1 MQCVT
6 IPEKTLALRW
16 RMLECR
22 CVGGCWKIN
31 AALNGYASLL
41 GTYHVD
47 RAIPVDALSPHN
59 ITDPR

>member
-1 MQCVT
+1 
-6 IPEKTLALRW
+6 LADVGMPLRW

-31 AALNGYASLL
+31 AALNGYASIH
-41 GTYHVD
+41 GTYHVERD
-47 RAIPVDALSPHN
+47 IPVDALSPHN